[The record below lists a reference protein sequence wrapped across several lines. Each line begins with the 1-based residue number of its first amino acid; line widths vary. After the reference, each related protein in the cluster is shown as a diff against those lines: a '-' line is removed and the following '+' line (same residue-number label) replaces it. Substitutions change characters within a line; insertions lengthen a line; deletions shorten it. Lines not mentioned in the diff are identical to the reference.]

1 MIHDLSTYKL
11 SHVCKYKRKSKRD
24 VYIDFKEM
32 YSLTFHTG
40 CVSS

>member
-11 SHVCKYKRKSKRD
+11 SHVCKYMRKSKRD

-32 YSLTFHTG
+32 YSLTFYTG